1 MIYKNI
7 NSNRKYEIVEENG
20 GKVLLRDIDSGAEIT
35 ISKITFSHY
44 LKPAFSSYACPNCG
58 YALKGLPNKETM
70 LSKFDIL
77 LISGG
82 LTDADYK
89 ELVTEINK
97 TED

>member
-58 YALKGLPNKETM
+58 YALKGLPNQKLICEACDTQLSEET
-70 LSKFDIL
+70 
-77 LISGG
+77 
-82 LTDADYK
+82 
-89 ELVTEINK
+89 V
-97 TED
+97 